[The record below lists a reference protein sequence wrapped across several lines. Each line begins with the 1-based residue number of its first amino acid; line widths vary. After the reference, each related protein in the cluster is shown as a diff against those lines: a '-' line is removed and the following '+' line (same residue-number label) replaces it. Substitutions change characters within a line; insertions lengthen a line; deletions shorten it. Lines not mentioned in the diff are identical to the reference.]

1 MPTYVVTAPDGKEY
15 EVTAPEGATQDE
27 VLAYARAN
35 FGKQEP
41 SRGSSILRQLG
52 LTARAAGTAV
62 TALPAMLADP
72 LASIVNQ
79 AAGRKVMEL
88 PSQGVQNLMT
98 MAGLPEPQGALE
110 RAVQTGASA
119 MGGVGPQA
127 ALAKNVAALKPLTQN
142 LGAQVATA
150 APAGMAA
157 QVAAEQ
163 AKEATDSDLAA
174 VVAGMVGG
182 AAIGNVAG
190 KSVRSIKDVVRPKVS
205 LDEIKAKAQANYQ
218 KMEAQGVALKPKSV
232 LDMLNSAETNLTA
245 SNFNPKLDT
254 HKPVAQVLEQLRDMV
269 GTQRVSFTK
278 LEQMRSA
285 ATDLR
290 ASKEPAT
297 RKFAG
302 QLVSEID
309 SFIGQVSP
317 KDVVTGKGNVSTAVK
332 AVQEA
337 RQDWRNLSKASILEN
352 ALDVSEAK
360 ALDPKASQGELL
372 RRQLI
377 NLAADKNKMR
387 SFTEREQNAIRAA
400 AKGGSGDT
408 LLSLLARFNPERSQ
422 ITAGA
427 TLAGGVAN
435 PAAAAAVAGTGFT
448 ADKLQSALRTAGT
461 RRLVSDVAG
470 GTLPTPGMDLR
481 IPGLMSSLYTEEE
494 Q

>member
-15 EVTAPEGATQDE
+15 EVNAPEGATQDE
-27 VLAYARAN
+27 VLAYAKAN
-35 FGKQEP
+35 YGKQEP
-41 SRGSSILRQLG
+41 SMGSQILRQLG
-52 LTARAAGTAV
+52 LTARAAGTAA
-62 TALPAMLADP
+62 TAIPSMLADP

-79 AAGRKVMEL
+79 VAGKKVMEL

-98 MAGLPEPQGALE
+98 MAGLPEPQGGLE

-119 MGGVGPQA
+119 MGGVAPQA
-127 ALAKNVAALKPLTQN
+127 ALAKNVSALRPLTQN

-157 QVAAEQ
+157 QVTAEKT
-163 AKEATDSDLAA
+163 KEATDSDLAA

-190 KSVRSIKDVVRPKVS
+190 KTVSSIKDVVRPKVS
-205 LDEIKAKAQANYQ
+205 LDEIKAKSQANYK
-218 KMEAQGVALKPKSV
+218 KMEEKGVSLKPKSV
-232 LDMLNSAETNLTA
+232 LDMLDNAETNLTS

-254 HKPVAQVLEQLRDMV
+254 HKPVQQVLEQIRDMV
-269 GTQRVSFTK
+269 GTQRVSFSK

-285 ATDLR
+285 ATDLKT
-290 ASKEPAT
+290 SKEAAT

-302 QLVSEID
+302 QLVAEID
-309 SFIGQVSP
+309 SYVGQVSP
-317 KDVVTGKGNVSTAVK
+317 KDILTNKDNMAAAVK
-332 AVQEA
+332 TVQEA

-400 AKGGSGDT
+400 AKGGSGDV

-427 TLAGGVAN
+427 TVAGGIAN
-435 PAAAAAVAGTGFT
+435 PAAAAAIAGTGFT
-448 ADKLQSALRTAGT
+448 ADKLQSARRTSGT
-461 RRLVSDVAG
+461 RRLVSDIAG
-470 GTLPTPGMDLR
+470 GTLPAPGADLR
-481 IPGLMSSLYTEEE
+481 IPGLLSSLYTQEE

>member
-1 MPTYVVTAPDGKEY
+1 
-15 EVTAPEGATQDE
+15 
-27 VLAYARAN
+27 
-35 FGKQEP
+35 
-41 SRGSSILRQLG
+41 
-52 LTARAAGTAV
+52 
-62 TALPAMLADP
+62 
-72 LASIVNQ
+72 
-79 AAGRKVMEL
+79 
-88 PSQGVQNLMT
+88 
-98 MAGLPEPQGALE
+98 
-110 RAVQTGASA
+110 
-119 MGGVGPQA
+119 
-127 ALAKNVAALKPLTQN
+127 
-142 LGAQVATA
+142 
-150 APAGMAA
+150 MAA
-157 QVAAEQ
+157 QVAAEKT
-163 AKEATDSDLAA
+163 KEATDSDLAA

-190 KSVRSIKDVVRPKVS
+190 KTVGSIKDVVRPKVS

-218 KMEAQGVALKPKSV
+218 KMENQGVALKPKSV
-232 LDMLNSAETNLTA
+232 LDMLNSAETNLTS

-254 HKPVAQVLEQLRDMV
+254 HKPVQQVLEQLRDMV

-302 QLVSEID
+302 QLVAEID
-309 SFIGQVSP
+309 SYIGQVSP
-317 KDVVTGKGNVSTAVK
+317 KDVVAGKGNVPTAVK

-377 NLAADKNKMR
+377 NLSADKNKMR
-387 SFTEREQNAIRAA
+387 SFTEREQNAIKAA
-400 AKGGSGDT
+400 AKGGSGDV

-427 TLAGGVAN
+427 TLMGGVNN
-435 PAAAAAVAGTGFT
+435 PAAATAIAGTGFT
-448 ADKLQSALRTAGT
+448 ADKIQSALRTVGT
-461 RRLVSDVAG
+461 RRLVSDIAG
-470 GTLPTPGMDLR
+470 GTLPTPGADLR
-481 IPGLMSSLYTEEE
+481 IPGLLSSLYTQEE

>member
-27 VLAYARAN
+27 VLAYAKAN
-35 FGKQEP
+35 YGKQEP
-41 SRGSSILRQLG
+41 SMGSKILRQLG
-52 LTARAAGTAV
+52 LTARAAGTAA
-62 TALPAMLADP
+62 TAIPSMLADP
-72 LASIVNQ
+72 LASMVNQ
-79 AAGRKVMEL
+79 AAGKKVMEL

-98 MAGLPEPQGALE
+98 MAGLPEPQGGLE
-110 RAVQTGASA
+110 RAVQAGASA
-119 MGGVGPQA
+119 MGGVAPQA
-127 ALAKNVAALKPLTQN
+127 ALAKNVSALKPLTQN

-157 QVAAEQ
+157 QVAAEGT
-163 AKEATDSDLAA
+163 KEATDSDLAA
-174 VVAGMVGG
+174 VIAGMVGG
-182 AAIGNVAG
+182 ATVGNLAG
-190 KSVRSIKDVVRPKVS
+190 KSVSGAKDFVRPKVS
-205 LDEIKAKAQANYQ
+205 LDDIKAKAQANYQ

-232 LDMLNSAETNLTA
+232 LDMLDSAETNLTS

-254 HKPVAQVLEQLRDMV
+254 HKPVQQVLDQLKDMV

-302 QLVSEID
+302 QLVAEID
-309 SFIGQVSP
+309 SYIGQVSP
-317 KDVVTGKGNVSTAVK
+317 KDVVSGKGNVSTAVK

-387 SFTEREQNAIRAA
+387 SFTEREQNAIKAA
-400 AKGGSGDT
+400 AQGGSGDP

-422 ITAGA
+422 LAAGTAVV
-427 TLAGGVAN
+427 GGVAH
-435 PAAAAAVAGTGFT
+435 PVVGVTMAGAGYG
-448 ADKLQSALRTAGT
+448 ADKLQSFLRTSGT
-461 RRLVSDVAG
+461 RRLMSDIAG
-470 GTLPTPGMDLR
+470 GTLPTPGADLR
-481 IPGLMSSLYTEEE
+481 IPGLMSSLYTQEE